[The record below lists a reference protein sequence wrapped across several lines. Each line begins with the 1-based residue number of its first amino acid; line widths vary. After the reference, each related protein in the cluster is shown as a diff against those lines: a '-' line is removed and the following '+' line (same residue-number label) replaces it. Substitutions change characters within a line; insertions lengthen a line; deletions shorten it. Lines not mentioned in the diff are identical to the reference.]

1 MQEPLHLLIVDS
13 HPLFRECLAAVL
25 RTAEGG
31 FTAEIAPEIE
41 DFAEPVLAL
50 LAARRT
56 DVLLVG
62 FELPGAADLIRRAAA
77 LFPTVRA
84 VVLGSAGAEAEIVA
98 CLEAGARGYVL
109 REQSLA
115 ELLAAISR
123 VAAGE
128 IVVTPE
134 VAHRLFGRLGELG
147 RHNRRRRRLEFLD
160 LTAREI
166 QILDLIAQG
175 LRNQEIA
182 DRLYLSV
189 HTVKNHVH
197 NLLERL
203 GLKTRA
209 EAVRYA
215 QERGW
220 LPRSGRPLNPL

>member
-1 MQEPLHLLIVDS
+1 MAEPPRLLIVDG

-25 RTAEGG
+25 TTSAAG
-31 FTAEIAPEIE
+31 FTVEIAADSDEL
-41 DFAEPVLAL
+41 AEPVLAL
-50 LAARRT
+50 LAARPF

-62 FELPGAADLIRRAAA
+62 FDLPGVADLIRRAAA
-77 LFPTVRA
+77 HFPAVRA
-84 VVLGSAGAEAEIVA
+84 VLLGSVGEEEEIVA
-98 CLEAGARGYVL
+98 CLEAGARGYVR

-115 ELLAAISR
+115 DLLAAISR

-134 VAHRLFGRLGELG
+134 IAHRLFGRLGELG
-147 RHNRRRRRLEFLD
+147 RQNRRRRRLEFLD

-197 NLLERL
+197 NMLERL
-203 GLKTRA
+203 GLTQRA
-209 EAVRYA
+209 EAVQYA
-215 QERGW
+215 RERGW
-220 LPRSGRPLNPL
+220 LPRSGRPLH